1 MNTTGYIEIE
11 LNNINTKLNQLNT
24 SNILFKNDI
33 KYLTDINLLSDRRIS
48 LLESHL
54 ELSNKK
60 IDLLLQKFDKLETR
74 EFNPRL
80 LSPPKIKPR
89 VYDSFEFKPSKIDYG
104 QDLSKKYNYDK
115 KYNYTYD
122 KKLSKNSETKDTEIK
137 DSEKKDFEKKEDEY
151 YKKLLNKQFSV
162 PNKRKDPTPEYKRPK
177 ITTKKNPLTTNQSP
191 PVNNVKKPP
200 IIPKM
205 STIIIDSMMAPGSGS
220 DENKFFD
227 NFFDLLNKKNPVKK
241 EEDIASTISDYTE
254 YDSEDEFEEL
264 DLNINSIDD
273 LIELADLYKK
283 LTEKKNIKEEKKV
296 SYDSVVSCDS
306 CDSSDSS
313 ICSNLDSRNFKED
326 DKEYTVKD
334 TEILK
339 KNGIDVK
346 FFEQNFK
353 KQPYVKIVNND
364 KKESNNNKDEKP
376 DQKKK
381 GYYLN
386 GKRYSI
392 DLEKVYNLKEPLII
406 LKNMIG
412 MDKVKKTVL
421 DLILY
426 YIQRFEKQNSDM
438 LHTIIE
444 GPPGVGKTELGK
456 ILGKVYK
463 ALGILKSDKFTI
475 ATRSDLIGQYLGQTA
490 PKTQEVIDNAAGGV
504 LFIDEAYSLGN
515 SEKRDSFAK
524 ECIDTIN
531 LNLDKNKKKIIVI
544 IAGYKEELESSF
556 FSYNPGLKRR
566 FPFVFTIDG
575 YNPKELKDIFIKKVV
590 DSNWSINKE
599 SLDEKKLVNFFTTN
613 KKLFPYYGGDM
624 ETLFQACKLIH
635 SKRIL
640 GKHPK
645 NKRKFSKE
653 DIYDG
658 LERFKE
664 MRKKKEDNYFL
675 NSLYM

>member
-1 MNTTGYIEIE
+1 MNNISYIEIE

-24 SNILFKNDI
+24 SNILFKDDI

-48 LLESHL
+48 LLESHI

-74 EFNPRL
+74 QDPLKFNHRL
-80 LSPPKIKPR
+80 LSPPKLETR
-89 VYDSFEFKPSKIDYG
+89 VYDSYNFKPSKIDYS
-104 QDLSKKYNYDK
+104 QELNKKYNYDK

-122 KKLSKNSETKDTEIK
+122 KKSQKEEN
-137 DSEKKDFEKKEDEY
+137 DFEQIDYSQEEDEY
-151 YKKLLNKQFSV
+151 YSKLRNKQFVV
-162 PNKRKDPTPEYKRPK
+162 PNKRKDPTPDYKRTK
-177 ITTKKNPLTTNQSP
+177 ITTKNPLKKKIQSLP
-191 PVNNVKKPP
+191 PVSNVKKPP
-200 IIPKM
+200 IVPKM
-205 STIIIDSMMAPGSGS
+205 STIIIDSMMAPGSGN

-227 NFFDLLNKKNPVKK
+227 NFFDLLNKKNPVNKQ
-241 EEDIASTISDYTE
+241 EEDIASIISDYTE
-254 YDSEDEFEEL
+254 YNSEDEFEEL
-264 DLNINSIDD
+264 ELNINSIDD

-283 LTEKKNIKEEKKV
+283 LIEKENIKEEQKV
-296 SYDSVVSCDS
+296 SYDSDDS
-306 CDSSDSS
+306 VKSS
-313 ICSNLDSRNFKED
+313 IISDLDSKNFKEN

-346 FFEQNFK
+346 FFENNFK

-364 KKESNNNKDEKP
+364 KKESNKDKQTEKP
-376 DQKKK
+376 EQKKK
-381 GYYLN
+381 GYYIN

-490 PKTQEVIDNAAGGV
+490 PKTQEVIDNASGGV

-515 SEKRDSFAK
+515 PDKRDSFAK

-645 NKRKFSKE
+645 NKRKFIKE

-664 MRKKKEDNYFL
+664 MRKKKDDNYFL
-675 NSLYM
+675 HSLYM